1 MAGLDATETTQIA
14 KPSLFEQFAAFVRMS
29 VSSRWEIARELPKS
43 GAGLTVAA
51 IALNIVLGIL
61 PVLFILGTSVMLGR
75 VPAATAAG
83 VGSGAWDSLVYAFL
97 LAASAFVLMQLL
109 TPLQA
114 SLGELIT
121 RRVDGQAADR
131 LISDALRTP
140 GIGPLED
147 QELLDDLS
155 DSATQLE
162 FGFRTPGRACAGLVA
177 LIARYLQLVSLVVI
191 IGVVFSWLA
200 AAALF
205 VATMLFRYG
214 QRGGLRKYS
223 AVFRANANIRRRN
236 FYFRRIG
243 LDPPAAK
250 ELRVFGLAPWVRE
263 RYRESFLEYMGPV
276 WKERR
281 RIYLKPFLLITAFAL
296 LVSAAALAALGHSA
310 AGGGVTLRD
319 LALTFQA
326 AIAAVNLGSHYPE
339 ADTQTQFGMM
349 SYAGMLGFERGVEKY
364 EGSTVQLEPVRD
376 PKGVP
381 NQELNF
387 DHVSFSYPG
396 SERQVLKDFE
406 LSIPAGKST
415 AIVGLNG
422 AGKTTLVKLL
432 GRLYEPDSGCICTDG
447 VDIRHF
453 PVEDWH
459 RQIGIIFQDFNCY
472 ELSAADNIGFGSVPH
487 LGDREAI
494 RKAARDAGILEAI
507 ERLPKGFDTPLSRQ
521 YEGGADLSG
530 GQWQRIAIAR
540 ALFALQ
546 GGASILVLDEPT
558 AALDVRAEAEF
569 FDHFVELTRG
579 VTTILISHRFSSVRR
594 ADGIAVLQGG
604 RVVERGTHEELLSVE
619 GRYAKLFQLQAERFA
634 RGEEEGE
641 DEEEDEPCER

>member
-1 MAGLDATETTQIA
+1 MDASQTAEMTRPPAIA
-14 KPSLFEQFAAFVRMS
+14 RFIAFVRAR
-29 VSSRWEIARELPKS
+29 VRERWDIARELPKS
-43 GAGLTVAA
+43 GTGLTVGAVVLN
-51 IALNIVLGIL
+51 IALGVL
-61 PVLFILGTSVMLGR
+61 PVFFILGTSFMLGR
-75 VPAATAAG
+75 VPAATKAG
-83 VGSGAWDSLVYAFL
+83 VGSSAWDSLVYAFL
-97 LAASAFVLMQLL
+97 LAAAAFVLLQLL

-121 RRVDGQAADR
+121 RRVDGKASDR
-131 LISDALRTP
+131 LIGDALRTP

-147 QELLDDLS
+147 QELLDELS
-155 DSATQLE
+155 ESADQLE
-162 FGFRTPGRACAGLVA
+162 FGYRTPGRACAGLVA
-177 LIARYLQLVSLVVI
+177 LIARYLQLAGLIIV

-205 VATMLFRYG
+205 IATMLFRYG

-223 AVFRANANIRRRN
+223 ALFRANVNLRRRN
-236 FYFRRIG
+236 YYFRRVG

-263 RYRESFLEYMGPV
+263 RYRESYLDFMRPV

-281 RIYLKPFLLITAFAL
+281 RIYLVPFLLITVFAL
-296 LVSAAALAALGHSA
+296 IVSAGALAALGHSA
-310 AGGGVTLRD
+310 AGGGIALRD

-326 AIAAVNLGSHYPE
+326 AIAVVNLGSHYPE
-339 ADTQTQFGMM
+339 SDTQTQFGML
-349 SYAGMLGFERGVEKY
+349 SYAGMLGFERGVEKF
-364 EGSTVQLEPVRD
+364 EGSTVQLEPVRS
-376 PKGVP
+376 PKGLP
-381 NQELNF
+381 NEELRF
-387 DHVSFSYPG
+387 ESVTFGYLG
-396 SERQVLKDFE
+396 SERKVLNE
-406 LSIPAGKST
+406 LELAIPAGKST

-432 GRLYEPDSGCICTDG
+432 GRLYEPDSGRITADG
-447 VDIRHF
+447 IDIRHF
-453 PVEDWH
+453 PIEDWH

-487 LGDREAI
+487 LNDREAI
-494 RKAARDAGILEAI
+494 REAARKAGILEAI
-507 ERLPKGFDTPLSRQ
+507 EWLPKGFDTPLSRQ

-540 ALFALQ
+540 ALFALE

-569 FDHFVELTRG
+569 FENFVELTRG
-579 VTTILISHRFSSVRR
+579 VTTILISHRFSSVRH
-594 ADGIAVLQGG
+594 ADGIVVLQGG
-604 RVVERGTHEELLSVE
+604 RVVEKGTHEELLGVE

-634 RGEEEGE
+634 RGDEEGE
-641 DEEEDEPCER
+641 EEDDEL

>member
-1 MAGLDATETTQIA
+1 MTDLDAAQTNEIA
-14 KPSLFEQFAAFVRMS
+14 RPSALARLSVFVRAS
-29 VSSRWEIARELPKS
+29 VNSRWEIARELPKS
-43 GAGLTVAA
+43 GTGVTISAVG
-51 IALNIVLGIL
+51 LNIVLGIL
-61 PVLFILGTSVMLGR
+61 PVLFIVGTSFMLGR

-83 VGSGAWDSLVYAFL
+83 VGSSAWHSLVYAFL
-97 LAASAFVLMQLL
+97 LAASAFVLLQLL

-121 RRVDGQAADR
+121 RRVDGKAADR
-131 LISDALRTP
+131 LIGDSLRTP

-177 LIARYLQLVSLVVI
+177 LIARYLQLAGLVVI
-191 IGVVFSWLA
+191 VGVVFSWLA
-200 AAALF
+200 AAALLT
-205 VATMLFRYG
+205 ATVLFRYG

-236 FYFRRIG
+236 FYFRRVG

-296 LVSAAALAALGHSA
+296 IVSAGALAALGHTA

-326 AIAAVNLGSHYPE
+326 AIASINLGSHYPE
-339 ADTQTQFGMM
+339 SDTQTQFGMM
-349 SYAGMLGFERGVEKY
+349 SYAGMLGFERGVERY

-376 PKGVP
+376 PEGMPRK
-381 NQELNF
+381 ELRF
-387 DHVSFSYPG
+387 DTVSFRYPG
-396 SERQVLKDFE
+396 SEREVLSELE

-432 GRLYEPDSGCICTDG
+432 GRLYEPDSGCIATDG

-453 PVEDWH
+453 PIDDWH

-540 ALFALQ
+540 ALFALE

-558 AALDVRAEAEF
+558 AALDVRAEAAF
-569 FDHFVELTRG
+569 FDSFVELTHG
-579 VTTILISHRFSSVRR
+579 VTTILISHRFSSVRH
-594 ADGIAVLQGG
+594 ADGIVVLQGG
-604 RVVERGTHEELLSVE
+604 RVVEKGTHEELLAAE
-619 GRYAKLFQLQAERFA
+619 GRYSKLFRLQAERFA
-634 RGEEEGE
+634 RGDEEGE
-641 DEEEDEPCER
+641 EEDDEL

>member
-1 MAGLDATETTQIA
+1 MTDLDTAQTTKTA
-14 KPSLFEQFAAFVRMS
+14 KPSLFAQFAAFMRMS

-43 GAGLTVAA
+43 GIGLTVASV
-51 IALNIVLGIL
+51 ILNIALGIL

-97 LAASAFVLMQLL
+97 LAAAAFVLMQLL

-114 SLGELIT
+114 SFGELIT

-131 LISDALRTP
+131 LISDSLRTP

-223 AVFRANANIRRRN
+223 AVFRANASIRRRN
-236 FYFRRIG
+236 FYFRRVG

-263 RYRESFLEYMGPV
+263 RYRESFLEFMGPV

-281 RIYLKPFLLITAFAL
+281 RIYLKPFLVITAFAL
-296 LVSAAALAALGHSA
+296 IVSAAALAALGHSA
-310 AGGGVTLRD
+310 AGGGITLRD

-326 AIAAVNLGSHYPE
+326 AIAAINLGSHYPE
-339 ADTQTQFGMM
+339 SDTQTQFGMM
-349 SYAGMLGFERGVEKY
+349 SYAGMLDFERGVEKY

-376 PKGVP
+376 PKGFP
-381 NQELNF
+381 KQELNF
-387 DHVSFSYPG
+387 NHVSFGYPH
-396 SERQVLKDFE
+396 SERQVLNDLE

-432 GRLYEPDSGCICTDG
+432 GRLYEPDSGCICTDE

-453 PVEDWH
+453 PVDDWH

-540 ALFALQ
+540 ALFALK

-569 FDHFVELTRG
+569 FDNFVELARG

-594 ADGIAVLQGG
+594 ADGIVVLQGG
-604 RVVERGTHEELLSVE
+604 RVVEKGTHEELLAAG

-641 DEEEDEPCER
+641 DAEDDEP

>member
-1 MAGLDATETTQIA
+1 MTNLDATQTVEIA
-14 KPSLFEQFAAFVRMS
+14 KPSALAMFFAFMRARIRE
-29 VSSRWEIARELPKS
+29 RWEIARELPKS
-43 GAGLTVAA
+43 GTGLTIAA
-51 IALNIVLGIL
+51 VVLNIALGVL
-61 PVLFILGTSVMLGR
+61 PVLFVLGTSFMLGR
-75 VPAATAAG
+75 VPAATRGG
-83 VGSGAWDSLVYAFL
+83 VGSSAWDSLVYAFL
-97 LAASAFVLMQLL
+97 LAAGAFVLLQML

-121 RRVDGQAADR
+121 RRVDGKASDR
-131 LISDALRTP
+131 LIGDALRTP

-155 DSATQLE
+155 DSADQLE

-177 LIARYLQLVSLVVI
+177 LIARYLQLVGLIAIVGI
-191 IGVVFSWLA
+191 VFSWLA
-200 AAALF
+200 ASALF

-223 AVFRANANIRRRN
+223 AVFRANVNLRRRN
-236 FYFRRIG
+236 YYFRRIG

-263 RYRESFLEYMGPV
+263 RYRETFLEFMGPV

-281 RIYLKPFLLITAFAL
+281 RIYLVPFLLITAFAL
-296 LVSAAALAALGHSA
+296 IVSAGALAALGHSA
-310 AGGGVTLRD
+310 AGGDIVLRD

-326 AIAAVNLGSHYPE
+326 AIAIIGLGSHYPE
-339 ADTQTQFGMM
+339 ADTQTQFGML
-349 SYAGMLGFERGVEKY
+349 SYAGMIGFERGVEKY
-364 EGSTVQLEPVRD
+364 EGSTVQLEPVCS
-376 PKGVP
+376 PKGLP
-381 NQELNF
+381 QDELHF
-387 DHVSFSYPG
+387 ESVSFAYPSSDRTVL
-396 SERQVLKDFE
+396 SELE
-406 LSIPAGKST
+406 LVIPAGKST

-432 GRLYEPDSGCICTDG
+432 GRLYEPDSGRITTDG
-447 VDIRHF
+447 IDIRHF
-453 PVEDWH
+453 PIEDWH

-472 ELSAADNIGFGSVPH
+472 ELSAADNIGFGSIPH
-487 LGDREAI
+487 LNDREAI
-494 RKAARDAGILEAI
+494 REAARKAGILEAI

-540 ALFALQ
+540 ALFALE

-558 AALDVRAEAEF
+558 AALDVRAEAAF
-569 FDHFVELTRG
+569 FDSFVELTRG
-579 VTTILISHRFSSVRR
+579 VTTVLISHRFSSVRH
-594 ADGIAVLQGG
+594 ADGIVVLQGG
-604 RVVERGTHEELLSVE
+604 RVVEKGTHEELLAAE

-641 DEEEDEPCER
+641 EEDDEL

>member
-1 MAGLDATETTQIA
+1 MNATQTAEIP
-14 KPSLFEQFAAFVRMS
+14 KPSVIARFISFVRARARE
-29 VSSRWEIARELPKS
+29 RWEIARELPNS
-43 GAGLTVAA
+43 GTSLTVAA
-51 IALNIVLGIL
+51 VALNIALGVL
-61 PVLFILGTSVMLGR
+61 PVIFILGTSFMLGR
-75 VPAATAAG
+75 VPAATKAG
-83 VGSGAWDSLVYAFL
+83 VGSSAWDSLVYAFL
-97 LAASAFVLMQLL
+97 LAAAAFVLLQLL

-121 RRVDGQAADR
+121 RRVDGKASDR
-131 LISDALRTP
+131 LIGDALRTA

-155 DSATQLE
+155 DSADQLE

-177 LIARYLQLVSLVVI
+177 LIARYLQLAGLIIVV
-191 IGVVFSWLA
+191 GVVFSWLA

-205 VATMLFRYG
+205 IATMLFRYG

-223 AVFRANANIRRRN
+223 AIFRANVNLRRRN
-236 FYFRRIG
+236 YYFRRVG

-263 RYRESFLEYMGPV
+263 RYRESYLEFMGPV

-281 RIYLKPFLLITAFAL
+281 RIYLVPFLLITAFAL
-296 LVSAAALAALGHSA
+296 IVSAGALAALGHSA
-310 AGGGVTLRD
+310 AGGGIALRD

-326 AIAAVNLGSHYPE
+326 AIAIINLGSHYPE
-339 ADTQTQFGMM
+339 SDTQTQFGML

-364 EGSTVQLEPVRD
+364 EGGTVQLEPVCSPEGLPQD
-376 PKGVP
+376 
-381 NQELNF
+381 ELNF
-387 DHVSFSYPG
+387 ESVSFGYPN
-396 SERQVLKDFE
+396 SDRTVLKE
-406 LSIPAGKST
+406 LELAIPAGKST

-432 GRLYEPDSGCICTDG
+432 GRLYEPNDGRITTDG
-447 VDIRHF
+447 IDIRHF
-453 PVEDWH
+453 PIEDWH
-459 RQIGIIFQDFNCY
+459 RQIGIIFQDFNRY
-472 ELSAADNIGFGSVPH
+472 ELSAADNIGFGSIPR
-487 LGDREAI
+487 LDDREAI
-494 RKAARDAGILEAI
+494 REAARKAGILEAI

-540 ALFALQ
+540 ALFALE

-558 AALDVRAEAEF
+558 AALDVRAEAAF
-569 FDHFVELTRG
+569 FDNFVELTRG
-579 VTTILISHRFSSVRR
+579 VTTILISHRFSSVRH
-594 ADGIAVLQGG
+594 ADGIVVLQGG
-604 RVVERGTHEELLSVE
+604 RVVEKGTHEELLAAE

-641 DEEEDEPCER
+641 EEDDEL

>member
-1 MAGLDATETTQIA
+1 MTNLDATQTVEIA
-14 KPSLFEQFAAFVRMS
+14 KPSALATFTAFMRTRVRE
-29 VSSRWEIARELPKS
+29 RWEIARELPKS
-43 GAGLTVAA
+43 GTGLTIAA
-51 IALNIVLGIL
+51 VVLNIALGIL
-61 PVLFILGTSVMLGR
+61 PVLFILGTSFMLGR
-75 VPAATAAG
+75 VPAATQGG
-83 VGSGAWDSLVYAFL
+83 VGSSAWDSLVYAFL
-97 LAASAFVLMQLL
+97 LAAGAFVLMQML

-121 RRVDGQAADR
+121 RRVDGKASDR
-131 LISDALRTP
+131 LIGDALRTP

-155 DSATQLE
+155 DSADQLE

-177 LIARYLQLVSLVVI
+177 LIARYLQLVGLIVI
-191 IGVVFSWLA
+191 VGIVFSWLA
-200 AAALF
+200 AGALF

-223 AVFRANANIRRRN
+223 AVFRANVNLRRRN
-236 FYFRRIG
+236 YYFRRIG

-263 RYRESFLEYMGPV
+263 RYRETYLEFMGPV

-281 RIYLKPFLLITAFAL
+281 RIYLVPFLLITAFAL
-296 LVSAAALAALGHSA
+296 IVSAGALAALGHSA
-310 AGGGVTLRD
+310 AGGDFALRD

-326 AIAAVNLGSHYPE
+326 AIAIISLGSHYPE
-339 ADTQTQFGMM
+339 ADTQTQFGML
-349 SYAGMLGFERGVEKY
+349 SYAGMIGFERGVERY
-364 EGSTVQLEPVRD
+364 EGSSVQLEPVCS
-376 PKGVP
+376 PKGMP
-381 NQELNF
+381 QDELHF
-387 DHVSFSYPG
+387 ESVSFGYP
-396 SERQVLKDFE
+396 SSDRTVLNE
-406 LSIPAGKST
+406 LELEIPAGKST

-432 GRLYEPDSGCICTDG
+432 GRLYEPDSGRITTDSI
-447 VDIRHF
+447 DIRHF
-453 PVEDWH
+453 PIEDWH

-472 ELSAADNIGFGSVPH
+472 ELSAADNIGFGSIPH
-487 LGDREAI
+487 LNDREAI
-494 RKAARDAGILEAI
+494 RETARKAGILEAI

-540 ALFALQ
+540 ALFALE

-558 AALDVRAEAEF
+558 AALDVRAEAAF
-569 FDHFVELTRG
+569 FDNFVELTRG
-579 VTTILISHRFSSVRR
+579 VTTVLISHRFSSVRH
-594 ADGIAVLQGG
+594 ADGIVVLQGG
-604 RVVERGTHEELLSVE
+604 RVVEKGTHEELLAAE

-641 DEEEDEPCER
+641 EEDDEL

>member
-1 MAGLDATETTQIA
+1 MTDMNATQTAEIA
-14 KPSLFEQFAAFVRMS
+14 KPSAIAMFVAFVRAR
-29 VSSRWEIARELPKS
+29 VRERWEIARELPKS
-43 GAGLTVAA
+43 GTGLTVAA
-51 IALNIVLGIL
+51 VVLNIVLGVL
-61 PVLFILGTSVMLGR
+61 PVLFILGTSFMLGR
-75 VPAATAAG
+75 VPAATAGG
-83 VGSGAWDSLVYAFL
+83 VGSSAWDSLVYAFL
-97 LAASAFVLMQLL
+97 LAAGAFVLLQML

-114 SLGELIT
+114 ALGELVT

-147 QELLDDLS
+147 QELLDELS
-155 DSATQLE
+155 ESADQLE

-177 LIARYLQLVSLVVI
+177 LIARYLQLAGLIVI
-191 IGVVFSWLA
+191 VGVVFSWLA

-223 AVFRANANIRRRN
+223 AVFRANVNLRRRN
-236 FYFRRIG
+236 YYFRRVG

-250 ELRVFGLAPWVRE
+250 ELRVFGLAFWVRE
-263 RYRESFLEYMGPV
+263 RYRESYIEFMTPV

-281 RIYLKPFLLITAFAL
+281 RIYLVPFLLITAFAL
-296 LVSAAALAALGHSA
+296 IVSAGALAVLGRNA
-310 AGGGVTLRD
+310 ANGSIVLRD

-326 AIAAVNLGSHYPE
+326 AIAIISLGSHYPE
-339 ADTQTQFGMM
+339 ADTQTQFGMQ
-349 SYAGMLGFERGVEKY
+349 SYAGMIGFERGVEKY
-364 EGSTVQLEPVRD
+364 EGSTVQLEPVRS
-376 PKGVP
+376 PKGLP
-381 NQELNF
+381 KEELRLESVTF
-387 DHVSFSYPG
+387 GYPG
-396 SERQVLKDFE
+396 SERKVLNEFE
-406 LSIPAGKST
+406 LAIPAGKST

-432 GRLYEPDSGCICTDG
+432 GRLYEPDSGRITADTI
-447 VDIRHF
+447 DIRHF
-453 PVEDWH
+453 AIEDWH

-472 ELSAADNIGFGSVPH
+472 ELSAADNIGFGSIPR
-487 LGDREAI
+487 LNDREAI
-494 RKAARDAGILEAI
+494 REAARKAGILEAI
-507 ERLPKGFDTPLSRQ
+507 ERLPRGFDTPLSRQ

-540 ALFALQ
+540 ALFALG

-569 FDHFVELTRG
+569 FENFVELTRS
-579 VTTILISHRFSSVRR
+579 VTTILISHRFSSVRH
-594 ADGIAVLQGG
+594 ADGIVVLQGG
-604 RVVERGTHEELLSVE
+604 CVVEKGTHEELLAAD
-619 GRYAKLFQLQAERFA
+619 GRYAQLFRLQAERFA

-641 DEEEDEPCER
+641 EEDDEL

>member
-1 MAGLDATETTQIA
+1 MTNVEISETIEPARPSALRRLIA
-14 KPSLFEQFAAFVRMS
+14 FMRES
-29 VSSRWEIARELPKS
+29 VNSRWEIARELPKS
-43 GAGLTVAA
+43 GTAVTVSAVV
-51 IALNIVLGIL
+51 LNIVLGIL
-61 PVLFILGTSVMLGR
+61 PVLFILGTSFMLGR

-83 VGSGAWDSLVYAFL
+83 VGSSAWDSLVVAFL
-97 LAASAFVLMQLL
+97 LAASAFVVLQLL

-121 RRVDGQAADR
+121 RRVDGQTADR
-131 LISDALRTP
+131 LIGDALRTP

-155 DSATQLE
+155 DSADQLE
-162 FGFRTPGRACAGLVA
+162 FGYRTPGRACAGLVA
-177 LIARYLQLVSLVVI
+177 LIARYLQLAALIVVV
-191 IGVVFSWLA
+191 GVVFSWLA

-205 VATMLFRYG
+205 AATMLFRYG

-223 AVFRANANIRRRN
+223 AVFRANVNIRRRN
-236 FYFRRIG
+236 YYFRRIG

-263 RYRESFLEYMGPV
+263 RYRESYLEFQNPV
-276 WKERR
+276 WAERR

-296 LVSAAALAALGHSA
+296 LVSGGVLAVLGHTA
-310 AGGGVTLRD
+310 ATGEIALRD

-326 AIAAVNLGSHYPE
+326 AIAAINLGSHYPE
-339 ADTQTQFGMM
+339 SDTQTQFGMM
-349 SYAGMLGFERGVEKY
+349 SYAGMLGFERGVERY
-364 EGSTVQLEPVRD
+364 EGSTVQLEPVGD
-376 PKGVP
+376 PSGLPKK
-381 NQELNF
+381 ELHF
-387 DHVSFSYPG
+387 EHVSFSYPG
-396 SERQVLKDFE
+396 SERTVLNDFE
-406 LSIPAGKST
+406 LSIAAGKST

-432 GRLYEPDSGCICTDG
+432 GRLYEPDLGSIRTDG
-447 VDIRHF
+447 IDIRHF
-453 PVEDWH
+453 PIDDWH
-459 RQIGIIFQDFNCY
+459 HQIGIIFQDFNCY
-472 ELSAADNIGFGSVPH
+472 ELSAADNIGFGSIPH

-540 ALFALQ
+540 ALFALE

-569 FDHFVELTRG
+569 FDNFVELTRG

-594 ADGIAVLQGG
+594 ADRIVVLQGG
-604 RVVERGTHEELLSVE
+604 RVVEEGTHEQLLAA
-619 GRYAKLFQLQAERFA
+619 GDRYAKLFQLQAERFA
-634 RGEEEGE
+634 RCEEEGE
-641 DEEEDEPCER
+641 DREEDEL

>member
-1 MAGLDATETTQIA
+1 MTDVDATQTTEIP
-14 KPSLFEQFAAFVRMS
+14 KPSVIAGFIAFVWAR
-29 VSSRWEIARELPKS
+29 VRERREIAHELPKS
-43 GAGLTVAA
+43 GTGLTVAA
-51 IALNIVLGIL
+51 VVLNVVLGVL
-61 PVLFILGTSVMLGR
+61 PVLFIIGTSFMLGR
-75 VPAATAAG
+75 VPAATKGG
-83 VGSGAWDSLVYAFL
+83 VGSSAWDSLVYAFL
-97 LAASAFVLMQLL
+97 LAAAAFVLLQLL

-121 RRVDGQAADR
+121 RRVDGKAADR
-131 LISDALRTP
+131 LIGDALRTP

-147 QELLDDLS
+147 QELLDELS
-155 DSATQLE
+155 ESATQLE

-177 LIARYLQLVSLVVI
+177 LIARYLQLVGLIVI
-191 IGVVFSWLA
+191 VGIVFSWLA

-205 VATMLFRYG
+205 TATMLFRYG

-223 AVFRANANIRRRN
+223 AIFRANANIRRRN
-236 FYFRRIG
+236 FYFRRVG

-250 ELRVFGLAPWVRE
+250 EMRVFGLASWVRE
-263 RYRESFLEYMGPV
+263 RYRESYLEFMGPV

-281 RIYLKPFLLITAFAL
+281 RIYLVPFLLITGFAL
-296 LVSAAALAALGHSA
+296 IVSAGALAALGHRA
-310 AGGGVTLRD
+310 ANGGIALRD

-326 AIAAVNLGSHYPE
+326 AIAIINLGSHYPE
-339 ADTQTQFGMM
+339 SDTQTQFGML
-349 SYAGMLGFERGVEKY
+349 SYAGMIGFERGVEKF
-364 EGSTVQLEPVRD
+364 EGSTVQLEPVCS
-376 PKGVP
+376 PKGLP
-381 NQELNF
+381 QDELHF
-387 DHVSFSYPG
+387 ESVSFGYPG
-396 SERQVLKDFE
+396 SERKVLNE
-406 LSIPAGKST
+406 LELTIPAGKST

-432 GRLYEPDSGCICTDG
+432 GRLYEPDSGRITTDG
-447 VDIRHF
+447 IDIRHF
-453 PVEDWH
+453 PIEDWH

-472 ELSAADNIGFGSVPH
+472 ELSAADNIGFGSIPH
-487 LGDREAI
+487 LNDREAI
-494 RKAARDAGILEAI
+494 REAARKAGILEAI

-540 ALFALQ
+540 ALFALE

-569 FDHFVELTRG
+569 FAHFVELTRG
-579 VTTILISHRFSSVRR
+579 VTTILISHRFSSVRH

-604 RVVERGTHEELLSVE
+604 RVVEKGTHEELLAAE
-619 GRYAKLFQLQAERFA
+619 GRYAKLFQLQAERFD

-641 DEEEDEPCER
+641 EEDDEL

>member
-1 MAGLDATETTQIA
+1 MTDLDASQTTETA
-14 KPSLFEQFAAFVRMS
+14 EPSALAQFAAFVRMS
-29 VSSRWEIARELPKS
+29 VNSRWEIARELPKS
-43 GAGLTVAA
+43 GTGLTIAA
-51 IALNIVLGIL
+51 VVLNIALGVL

-75 VPAATAAG
+75 VPAAAAAG

-97 LAASAFVLMQLL
+97 LAASAFVLMQVL

-131 LISDALRTP
+131 LISDSLRTP

-147 QELLDDLS
+147 QELLGDLS
-155 DSATQLE
+155 DSADQLE
-162 FGFRTPGRACAGLVA
+162 FGYRTPGRACAGLVA

-191 IGVVFSWLA
+191 VGLVFSWLA

-223 AVFRANANIRRRN
+223 AVFRANVSIRRRN
-236 FYFRRIG
+236 YYFRRIG
-243 LDPPAAK
+243 LDPLAAK

-263 RYRESFLEYMGPV
+263 RYRESFLEFMGPV

-296 LVSAAALAALGHSA
+296 LVSAAALAAVGNSA
-310 AGGGVTLRD
+310 ASGTVTLRD

-326 AIAAVNLGSHYPE
+326 AIAAINLGSHYPE
-339 ADTQTQFGMM
+339 SDTQTQFGMM
-349 SYAGMLGFERGVEKY
+349 SHAGMLDFERGVEKY

-376 PKGVP
+376 PKGLP
-381 NQELNF
+381 KRELNF
-387 DHVSFSYPG
+387 DHISFSYPG
-396 SERQVLKDFE
+396 SERQVLSDFE

-432 GRLYEPDSGCICTDG
+432 GRLYEPDSGCIRTDG

-453 PVEDWH
+453 PVDDWH

-494 RKAARDAGILEAI
+494 RKAARSAGILEAI

-540 ALFALQ
+540 ALFALE

-558 AALDVRAEAEF
+558 AALDVRAEADF
-569 FDHFVELTRG
+569 FDKFVELTRG
-579 VTTILISHRFSSVRR
+579 VTTILISHRFSSVRH
-594 ADGIAVLQGG
+594 ADGIVVLQGG
-604 RVVERGTHEELLSVE
+604 RVVEKGTHEELLSAD

-641 DEEEDEPCER
+641 DEEDEEL

>member
-1 MAGLDATETTQIA
+1 
-14 KPSLFEQFAAFVRMS
+14 
-29 VSSRWEIARELPKS
+29 
-43 GAGLTVAA
+43 
-51 IALNIVLGIL
+51 
-61 PVLFILGTSVMLGR
+61 MLGR
-75 VPAATAAG
+75 VPAATKGG
-83 VGSGAWDSLVYAFL
+83 VGSSAWDSLVYAFL
-97 LAASAFVLMQLL
+97 LAAAAFVLLQLL

-121 RRVDGQAADR
+121 RRVDGKAADR
-131 LISDALRTP
+131 LIGDALRTP

-147 QELLDDLS
+147 QELLDELS
-155 DSATQLE
+155 ESATQLE

-177 LIARYLQLVSLVVI
+177 LIARYLQLVGLIVI
-191 IGVVFSWLA
+191 VGIVFSWLA

-205 VATMLFRYG
+205 TATMLFRYG

-223 AVFRANANIRRRN
+223 AIFRANANIRRRN
-236 FYFRRIG
+236 FYFRRVG

-250 ELRVFGLAPWVRE
+250 EMRVFGLASWVRE
-263 RYRESFLEYMGPV
+263 RYRESYLEFMGPV

-281 RIYLKPFLLITAFAL
+281 RIYLVPFLLITGFAL
-296 LVSAAALAALGHSA
+296 IVSAGALAALGHRA
-310 AGGGVTLRD
+310 ANGGIALRD

-326 AIAAVNLGSHYPE
+326 AIAIINLGSHYPE
-339 ADTQTQFGMM
+339 SDTQTQFGML
-349 SYAGMLGFERGVEKY
+349 SYAGMIGFERGVEKF
-364 EGSTVQLEPVRD
+364 EGSTVQLEPVCS
-376 PKGVP
+376 PKGLP
-381 NQELNF
+381 QDELHF
-387 DHVSFSYPG
+387 ESVSFGYPG
-396 SERQVLKDFE
+396 SERKVLNE
-406 LSIPAGKST
+406 LELTIPAGKST

-432 GRLYEPDSGCICTDG
+432 GRLYEPDSGRITTDG
-447 VDIRHF
+447 IDIRHF
-453 PVEDWH
+453 PIEDWH

-472 ELSAADNIGFGSVPH
+472 ELSAADNIGFGSIPH
-487 LGDREAI
+487 LNDREAI
-494 RKAARDAGILEAI
+494 REAARKAGILEAI

-540 ALFALQ
+540 ALFALE

-569 FDHFVELTRG
+569 FAHFVELTRG
-579 VTTILISHRFSSVRR
+579 VTTILISHRFSSVRH

-604 RVVERGTHEELLSVE
+604 RVVEKGTHEELLAAE

-641 DEEEDEPCER
+641 EEDDEL

>member
-1 MAGLDATETTQIA
+1 MTDLDASQTTETA
-14 KPSLFEQFAAFVRMS
+14 ERSALARFAAFVRMS
-29 VSSRWEIARELPKS
+29 VNSRWEIARELPKS
-43 GAGLTVAA
+43 GTGLTIAA
-51 IALNIVLGIL
+51 VVLNILLGVL

-75 VPAATAAG
+75 VPAAAAAG

-97 LAASAFVLMQLL
+97 LAASAFVLMQVL

-131 LISDALRTP
+131 LISDSLRTP

-147 QELLDDLS
+147 QELLGDLS
-155 DSATQLE
+155 DSADQLE
-162 FGFRTPGRACAGLVA
+162 FGYRTPGRACAGLVA

-191 IGVVFSWLA
+191 VGLVFSWLA

-223 AVFRANANIRRRN
+223 AVFRANVSIRRRN
-236 FYFRRIG
+236 YYFRRIG

-263 RYRESFLEYMGPV
+263 RYRESFLEFMGPV

-296 LVSAAALAALGHSA
+296 LVSAAALAAVGNSA
-310 AGGGVTLRD
+310 ASGTVTLRD

-326 AIAAVNLGSHYPE
+326 AIAAINLGSHYPE
-339 ADTQTQFGMM
+339 SDTQTQFGMM
-349 SYAGMLGFERGVEKY
+349 SHAGMLDFERGVEKY

-376 PKGVP
+376 PKGLP
-381 NQELNF
+381 KRELNF
-387 DHVSFSYPG
+387 DHVSFGYPG
-396 SERQVLKDFE
+396 SERQVLSDFE

-432 GRLYEPDSGCICTDG
+432 GRLYEPGSGCIRTDG

-453 PVEDWH
+453 PVDDWH

-494 RKAARDAGILEAI
+494 RKAARSAGILEAI

-540 ALFALQ
+540 ALFALE

-558 AALDVRAEAEF
+558 AALDVRAEADF
-569 FDHFVELTRG
+569 FDKFVELTRG
-579 VTTILISHRFSSVRR
+579 VTTILISHRFSSVRH
-594 ADGIAVLQGG
+594 ADGIVVLQGG
-604 RVVERGTHEELLSVE
+604 RVVEKGTHEELLSAD

-641 DEEEDEPCER
+641 DEEDEEL

>member
-1 MAGLDATETTQIA
+1 MTNLDATQTVEIA
-14 KPSLFEQFAAFVRMS
+14 KPSALATFTAFMRARVRE
-29 VSSRWEIARELPKS
+29 RWEIARELPKS
-43 GAGLTVAA
+43 GTGLTIAA
-51 IALNIVLGIL
+51 VVLNIALGIL
-61 PVLFILGTSVMLGR
+61 PVLFILGTSFMLGR
-75 VPAATAAG
+75 VPAATQGG
-83 VGSGAWDSLVYAFL
+83 VGSSAWDSLVYAFL
-97 LAASAFVLMQLL
+97 LAAGAFVLMQML

-121 RRVDGQAADR
+121 RRVDGKASDR
-131 LISDALRTP
+131 LIGDALRTP

-155 DSATQLE
+155 DSADQLE

-177 LIARYLQLVSLVVI
+177 LIARYLQLVGLIVI
-191 IGVVFSWLA
+191 VGIVFSWLA
-200 AAALF
+200 AGALF

-223 AVFRANANIRRRN
+223 AVFRANVNQRRRN
-236 FYFRRIG
+236 YYFRRIG

-263 RYRESFLEYMGPV
+263 RYRETYLEFMGPV

-281 RIYLKPFLLITAFAL
+281 RIYLVPFLLITAFAL
-296 LVSAAALAALGHSA
+296 IVSAGALAALGHSA
-310 AGGGVTLRD
+310 AGGGIGLRN

-326 AIAAVNLGSHYPE
+326 AIAIINLGSHYPE
-339 ADTQTQFGMM
+339 SDTQTEFGMM
-349 SYAGMLGFERGVEKY
+349 SYAGMIGFERGVEKY
-364 EGSTVQLEPVRD
+364 EGSTVQLEPVCS
-376 PKGVP
+376 PKGLP
-381 NQELNF
+381 QGELNF
-387 DHVSFSYPG
+387 EAVSFAYPS
-396 SERQVLKDFE
+396 SERTVLNE
-406 LSIPAGKST
+406 LELVVPAGKST

-432 GRLYEPDSGCICTDG
+432 GRLYEPDSGRITTDG
-447 VDIRHF
+447 IDIRHF
-453 PVEDWH
+453 PIEDWH

-472 ELSAADNIGFGSVPH
+472 ELSAADNIGFGSIPH
-487 LGDREAI
+487 LNDREAI
-494 RKAARDAGILEAI
+494 REAARKAGILEAI

-540 ALFALQ
+540 ALFALE

-558 AALDVRAEAEF
+558 AALDVRAEAAF
-569 FDHFVELTRG
+569 FDNFVELTRG
-579 VTTILISHRFSSVRR
+579 VTTVLISHRFSSVRH
-594 ADGIAVLQGG
+594 ADGIVVLQGG
-604 RVVERGTHEELLSVE
+604 RVVEKGTHEELLVAK

-634 RGEEEGE
+634 RGDEEGE
-641 DEEEDEPCER
+641 EEDDEL

>member
-1 MAGLDATETTQIA
+1 MTDLDAAQTNEIA
-14 KPSLFEQFAAFVRMS
+14 RPSALARLSVFVRAS
-29 VSSRWEIARELPKS
+29 VNSRWEIARELPKS
-43 GAGLTVAA
+43 GTGVTISAVG
-51 IALNIVLGIL
+51 LNIVLGIL
-61 PVLFILGTSVMLGR
+61 PVLFIVGTSFMLGR

-83 VGSGAWDSLVYAFL
+83 VGSSAWHSLVYAFL
-97 LAASAFVLMQLL
+97 LAASAFVLLQLL

-121 RRVDGQAADR
+121 RRVDGKAADR
-131 LISDALRTP
+131 LIGDSLRTP

-177 LIARYLQLVSLVVI
+177 LIARYLQLAGLVVI
-191 IGVVFSWLA
+191 VGVVFSWLA
-200 AAALF
+200 AAALLT
-205 VATMLFRYG
+205 ATMLFRYG

-236 FYFRRIG
+236 FYFRRVG

-296 LVSAAALAALGHSA
+296 IVSAGALAALGHTA

-326 AIAAVNLGSHYPE
+326 AIASINLGSHYPE
-339 ADTQTQFGMM
+339 SDTQTQFGMM
-349 SYAGMLGFERGVEKY
+349 SYAGMLGFERGVERY

-376 PKGVP
+376 PEGMPRK
-381 NQELNF
+381 ELRF
-387 DHVSFSYPG
+387 DTVSFRYPG
-396 SERQVLKDFE
+396 SEREVLSELE

-432 GRLYEPDSGCICTDG
+432 GRLYEPDSGCIATDG

-453 PVEDWH
+453 PIDDWH

-540 ALFALQ
+540 ALFALE

-558 AALDVRAEAEF
+558 AALDVRAEAAF
-569 FDHFVELTRG
+569 FDSFVELTHG
-579 VTTILISHRFSSVRR
+579 VTTILISHRFSSVRH
-594 ADGIAVLQGG
+594 ADSIVVLQGG
-604 RVVERGTHEELLSVE
+604 RVVEKGTHEELLAAE
-619 GRYAKLFQLQAERFA
+619 GRYSKLFRLQAERFA
-634 RGEEEGE
+634 RGDEEGE
-641 DEEEDEPCER
+641 EEDDEL

>member
-1 MAGLDATETTQIA
+1 MNATQTAEIVRPPAFARLMAFTRTRIRE
-14 KPSLFEQFAAFVRMS
+14 
-29 VSSRWEIARELPKS
+29 RWEIARELPNS
-43 GAGLTVAA
+43 GTGLTVAA
-51 IALNIVLGIL
+51 IVLNVALGVL

-75 VPAATAAG
+75 VPAARVGG
-83 VGSGAWDSLVYAFL
+83 VGSSAWDSLVYAFL
-97 LAASAFVLMQLL
+97 LASAAFVAMQML

-121 RRVDGQAADR
+121 RRVDGKASDR
-131 LISDALRTP
+131 LIGDALRTP

-155 DSATQLE
+155 DSADQLE

-177 LIARYLQLVSLVVI
+177 LIARYLQLVGLIVVV
-191 IGVVFSWLA
+191 GVVFSWLA

-205 VATMLFRYG
+205 TATMLFRYG

-223 AVFRANANIRRRN
+223 AVFRANVNLRRRN
-236 FYFRRIG
+236 YYFRRVG

-250 ELRVFGLAPWVRE
+250 ELRVFGLAPWVRD
-263 RYRESFLEYMGPV
+263 RYRETYLEYMGPV

-281 RIYLKPFLLITAFAL
+281 RIYLVPFLLITAFAL
-296 LVSAAALAALGHSA
+296 IVSAGALAALGQSA
-310 AGGGVTLRD
+310 AHGNIALRD

-326 AIAAVNLGSHYPE
+326 AIAVINLGSHYPE
-339 ADTQTQFGMM
+339 ADTQTQFGML
-349 SYAGMLGFERGVEKY
+349 SYAGMIGFERGVERY
-364 EGSTVQLEPVRD
+364 EGSTVQLEPVCS
-376 PKGVP
+376 PKGLP
-381 NQELNF
+381 QDELRF
-387 DHVSFSYPG
+387 EAVSFGYP
-396 SERQVLKDFE
+396 SSDRTVLNE
-406 LSIPAGKST
+406 LELAIPAGKST

-432 GRLYEPDSGCICTDG
+432 GRLYEPDSGRITTDRI
-447 VDIRHF
+447 DIRHF
-453 PVEDWH
+453 PIEDWH

-472 ELSAADNIGFGSVPH
+472 ELSAADNIGFGSIPH
-487 LGDREAI
+487 LNDREAI
-494 RKAARDAGILEAI
+494 REAARKAGILKAI

-569 FDHFVELTRG
+569 FDNFVELTRG
-579 VTTILISHRFSSVRR
+579 VTTVLISHRFSSVRH
-594 ADGIAVLQGG
+594 ADGIVVLQGG
-604 RVVERGTHEELLSVE
+604 RVVEKGTHEELLAAK
-619 GRYAKLFQLQAERFA
+619 GRYEKLFQLQAERFA

-641 DEEEDEPCER
+641 EEDDEL